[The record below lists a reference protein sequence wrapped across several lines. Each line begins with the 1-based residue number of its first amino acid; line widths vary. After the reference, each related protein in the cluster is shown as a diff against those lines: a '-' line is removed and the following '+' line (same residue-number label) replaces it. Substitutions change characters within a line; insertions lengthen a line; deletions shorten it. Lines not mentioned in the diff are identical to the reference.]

1 MENELRLRLHN
12 NGKWTEIIEQPGLG
26 NSFENKA
33 TTLVIEL
40 PQSTYGFMH
49 FLEFLKPSGST
60 ISTGA
65 IEEKIDDS
73 GIHYVEFKVG
83 SGLIDERGRYQMQ
96 YVGRKG
102 SQTIT
107 VVKSELKA
115 LDVFKSINSGLE
127 ISTSNPDFITWATEE
142 INKMSISISE
152 GDKSTLEEAKAYADK
167 KVAEKHLTIYGV
179 SGIGDENPELT
190 RTYNAAGIKLIKTK
204 INGNIE
210 VTANDPA
217 FQEFFNFKESTDEL
231 GNVFVNIPPMSFK
244 IDRIE
249 NNEVKAISVKLYET
263 GDENLGFEV
272 HPFFR
277 HYINETEW
285 DGVTSR
291 QVAKYLLYYQTE
303 DDGGDGKVHSKTN
316 KEYMS
321 NTYLDWDEA
330 RKAIKDTKES
340 YAMINWHF
348 ISFFRMMAIIYL
360 GTIDIYKFF
369 EKEDAF
375 ITISGDEGGYQ
386 GEVTTYND
394 WPNETGTTDNIVSH
408 TGMNIDNT
416 TIKLFNIDNALRGVT
431 CGGIFID
438 TNGKWCYSN
447 LADFDINKDEG
458 GIETDIGVL
467 KTMSPEGEEVDAI
480 TKMGIANNNPFLV
493 VPTALRVVTADETF
507 NIPKVYHRYYCAKA
521 EFYGSA
527 DSSSGMGR
535 GQVIYFGF
543 IEGPGLDLGL
553 FYSDCYARVYDA
565 WNDDSYGCRLCKLPL

>member
-127 ISTSNPDFITWATEE
+127 ISTSNPDFITWATEK
-142 INKMSISISE
+142 INKMSSSISE

-167 KVAEKHLTIYGV
+167 KIAEKHLTIYGV

-303 DDGGDGKVHSKTN
+303 ADGGDGKVHSKSN
-316 KEYMS
+316 KKYAS
-321 NTYLDWDEA
+321 NTYLNWDKG
-330 RKAIKDTKES
+330 RQAIKDTKES

-348 ISFFRMMAIIYL
+348 ISFFRWITLIYL
-360 GTIDIYKFF
+360 ARVDVYKFF
-369 EKEDAF
+369 EKEDVDGE
-375 ITISGDEGGYQ
+375 GDEGNPIAQ
-386 GEVTTYND
+386 LYNA
-394 WPNETGTTDNIVSH
+394 WNSETGLTDSIVSH
-408 TGMNIDNT
+408 TGMNIENT
-416 TIKLFNIDNALRGVT
+416 SIKLFNIDDALHGVS
-431 CGGIFID
+431 CGGIYV
-438 TNGKWCYSN
+438 NSEGKYGYSN
-447 LADFDINKDEG
+447 IADFDINKDTGAVEAQQ
-458 GIETDIGVL
+458 GIL
-467 KTMSPEGEEVDAI
+467 QSMSVDNVEADNI
-480 TKMGIANNNPFLV
+480 TKMGIVDENEYLQMPA
-493 VPTALRVVTADETF
+493 ALRLATSDLTYDCSKA
-507 NIPKVYHRYYCAKA
+507 YHNYYCSKAKFCGNPA
-521 EFYGSA
+521 ES
-527 DSSSGMGR
+527 DNPIGR
-535 GQVIYFGF
+535 AQIIFFGWTD
-543 IEGPGLDLGL
+543 GPCIDNGL
-553 FYSDCYARVYDA
+553 FSSLCNLWVTYAWRNIY
-565 WNDDSYGCRLCKLPL
+565 YGCRLCKLPL